1 MTRSTVRAGSVKA
14 VSSLGMADA
23 GMSGEPIVNRWRQAC
38 EGPPLSEERRA
49 FLCPSGAWRRYGVT
63 LAMVVPQLANSER
76 VPPQVVSARNCW
88 KVQLWLIVSVANHRS
103 PFSSATA
110 AL

>member
-14 VSSLGMADA
+14 VSLLGMADA
-23 GMSGEPIVNRWRQAC
+23 GLSGEPIVDRWRRAR
-38 EGPPLSEERRA
+38 EGPPLPEERRA
-49 FLCPSGAWRRYGVT
+49 PICHSGGRRYGVT

-88 KVQLWLIVSVANHRS
+88 KVQLWLIVSVANHKS